1 MSKLSS
7 FKKFKTVF
15 EENKTKKI
23 EERKKANL
31 ILSLENYFSGVTEL
45 KDLYEKFVSSE
56 DRKERE
62 DLKTQI
68 IEQTKNL
75 KEKENV
81 FKKHIGIEDIK
92 DLEI

>member
-1 MSKLSS
+1 MDKLSS
-7 FKKFKTVF
+7 FKNFKTVF

-31 ILSLENYFSGVTEL
+31 VSSLENYFSGMNEL

-62 DLKTQI
+62 EIKIQI

-81 FKKHIGIEDIK
+81 FKRHIGIEDIK